1 MENIDIDINIDKDN
15 SKNIDI
21 DIDIDMVILENI
33 DIDIDIDKDILE
45 NIDIVIDI
53 DKGVIKIPIKQW
65 CKMGAK
71 SDHFCPFSAYLG
83 VFSPVLLMEYRIFI
97 SIVDISAN
105 FKNIGIDID
114 IDKEILENIDIDKIS
129 NRLEFGISNRAT
141 LSIFSKFADISTI
154 DINIRY
160 SIHKTGGK
168 TPK

>member
-1 MENIDIDINIDKDN
+1 M
-15 SKNIDI
+15 
-21 DIDIDMVILENI
+21 ENI

-45 NIDIVIDI
+45 NIDIDIDIDKDILENIDI

-129 NRLEFGISNRAT
+129 NRLEFGISNRAKPNPT
-141 LSIFSKFADISTI
+141 NQPTIDTIISCSVINISTQSI
-154 DINIRY
+154 DEAENPSNQIHDCSGMY
-160 SIHKTGGK
+160 STND
-168 TPK
+168 

>member
-1 MENIDIDINIDKDN
+1 MENIDIDIDSN
-15 SKNIDI
+15 
-21 DIDIDMVILENI
+21 
-33 DIDIDIDKDILE
+33 KDILE

-114 IDKEILENIDIDKIS
+114 IDKEILENIDIDIDIDKVL
-129 NRLEFGISNRAT
+129 NQLEFGISNRA
-141 LSIFSKFADISTI
+141 SQRGIDHCKMGGPSKRTAAQ
-154 DINIRY
+154 N
-160 SIHKTGGK
+160 
-168 TPK
+168 

>member
-1 MENIDIDINIDKDN
+1 MG
-15 SKNIDI
+15 IDI
-21 DIDIDMVILENI
+21 DIDKDILENI

-83 VFSPVLLMEYRIFI
+83 VFSPVLLLEYRIFI

-105 FKNIGIDID
+105 LKNIGIDID
-114 IDKEILENIDIDKIS
+114 IDKEILENIDIDKDI
-129 NRLEFGISNRAT
+129 LENI
-141 LSIFSKFADISTI
+141 DIDIDIDKEILENIDIDI
-154 DINIRY
+154 DINIR
-160 SIHKTGGK
+160 
-168 TPK
+168 

>member
-1 MENIDIDINIDKDN
+1 M
-15 SKNIDI
+15 KNIDI
-21 DIDIDMVILENI
+21 DIDIDKEILENIDIDIDIDKDILENIDIDIDIDKNILENIDIDKEILENI

-97 SIVDISAN
+97 SIVDKSAN

-114 IDKEILENIDIDKIS
+114 IDKDILENIENI
-129 NRLEFGISNRAT
+129 E
-141 LSIFSKFADISTI
+141 SIRIWHI
-154 DINIRY
+154 EQ
-160 SIHKTGGK
+160 G
-168 TPK
+168 

>member
-1 MENIDIDINIDKDN
+1 MKNIGIDIDKAILE
-15 SKNIDI
+15 NIDI
-21 DIDIDMVILENI
+21 DIDIDIDRAVLENIDIDIDKEILENI

-97 SIVDISAN
+97 SIVDISEN
-105 FKNIGIDID
+105 LTNIDID
-114 IDKEILENIDIDKIS
+114 IYLES
-129 NRLEFGISNRAT
+129 PVS
-141 LSIFSKFADISTI
+141 
-154 DINIRY
+154 Y
-160 SIHKTGGK
+160 
-168 TPK
+168 

>member
-1 MENIDIDINIDKDN
+1 MKYRIFISTVDISANL
-15 SKNIDI
+15 KNIDI
-21 DIDIDMVILENI
+21 DIDIDKNILENIDIDKEILENI

-97 SIVDISAN
+97 SIVDISSN
-105 FKNIGIDID
+105 FKNIHIY
-114 IDKEILENIDIDKIS
+114 
-129 NRLEFGISNRAT
+129 
-141 LSIFSKFADISTI
+141 
-154 DINIRY
+154 IN
-160 SIHKTGGK
+160 K
-168 TPK
+168 